1 MAKRMRN
8 AGNSE
13 RIDEELLDMFNEID
27 EPIEEIV
34 EEPKTVRLRLLVDV
48 NLNYK
53 GKVTETWYHFYG
65 AGSEA
70 NVYVDDVEIMMQ
82 KRVGGVCDGCPS
94 SSGPQPYFEIIE

>member
-1 MAKRMRN
+1 MRN

-13 RIDEELLDMFNEID
+13 RVEEDFDNLPEPPDTLDEFLEI
-27 EPIEEIV
+27 
-34 EEPKTVRLRLLVDV
+34 EEPKTIRLRLLVDV